1 MSIEINM
8 EHVGWT
14 LKGRCREVAVSFEH
28 EFAGSVIYGET
39 IKEGRWFYTLP
50 YRKSGGAIEEPNAGN
65 IDYNGKIIF
74 ANGKFLKKFGYEKN
88 EL

>member
-39 IKEGRWFYTLP
+39 IKEGRWVYTLP

-65 IDYNGKIIF
+65 IDYNGKII
-74 ANGKFLKKFGYEKN
+74 
-88 EL
+88 